1 MKAER
6 RLADC
11 GGETL
16 FRLVADEARGS
27 PGAPEA
33 RLQARRRNQ
42 GALREVLQHPTAFAE
57 LELETLIP
65 TLQISSL

>member
-16 FRLVADEARGS
+16 SRLVIDEARGS

-33 RLQARRRNQ
+33 RLH
-42 GALREVLQHPTAFAE
+42 GSTETILLSPAE
-57 LELETLIP
+57 ESENPNVKAEFT
-65 TLQISSL
+65 